1 MRVLSILDMRIMPL
15 ADSASIMP
23 LCDGGNLSGRDPWM
37 SRCFLILILHFQ
49 GFGAFFTKIQ
59 YFSRPTQGKLS
70 EKRLN
75 PEIAS
80 CLIAWG

>member
-15 ADSASIMP
+15 ADSASIMR
-23 LCDGGNLSGRDPWM
+23 LCGGGDLSGRDPWM

-49 GFGAFFTKIQ
+49 SFAVFFKK
-59 YFSRPTQGKLS
+59 FSPPTQGKPS

>member
-1 MRVLSILDMRIMPL
+1 LR
-15 ADSASIMP
+15 
-23 LCDGGNLSGRDPWM
+23 LCDGTDLSGSDPFM
-37 SRCFLILILHFQ
+37 SRRSIILSPIQNSQFFL
-49 GFGAFFTKIQ
+49 A
-59 YFSRPTQGKLS
+59 STQGKPS